1 MTRGSD
7 PKSCAVLISG
17 RGSNLG
23 ALIKASSRPDYPAKI
38 ILVISN
44 RPDAPGLALAREALI
59 ETAVID
65 HTEFPS
71 RAAFDEALSEKLQAQ
86 AIDYILL
93 AGFMRILSPEFIDQW
108 QGRVLNIHP
117 SLLPAYRGLNTHQ
130 RALEAGENL
139 HGCSVHFVSP
149 GLDEGPLIAK
159 AELAVDPTWD
169 EATLSRA
176 VLALEHRLYP
186 LVLELLAGERISTAI
201 NTPHPVYIDE
211 KPGPLIFKAGEPIKL

>member
-1 MTRGSD
+1 MT
-7 PKSCAVLISG
+7 KSCAVLISG
-17 RGSNLG
+17 RGSNLE
-23 ALIKASSRPDYPAKI
+23 ALIKASSPPDYPAKI
-38 ILVISN
+38 TLVISN
-44 RPDAPGLALAREALI
+44 RSDAAGLKLAREASI

-71 RAAFDEALSEKLQAQ
+71 RAAFDEALSAKLQAQ
-86 AIDYILL
+86 PVDYILL
-93 AGFMRILSPEFIDQW
+93 AGFMRILGPEFIGQW

-130 RALEAGENL
+130 RVLEAGENL

-149 GLDEGPLIAK
+149 GLDEGPLIAQ

-169 EATLSRA
+169 EATLSRS

-186 LVLELLAGERISTAI
+186 LVLDLLATGRITGGD
-201 NTPHPVYIDE
+201 NTPQPVYIDQ
-211 KPGPLIFKAGEPIKL
+211 KLGPLVFKAGESIKL